1 MYISFNVLTFLLAQ
15 ITALLEKSTKGFFE
29 VYKKPHF
36 FLTFF
41 PFFIQFAPGITD
53 RQPQLAG
60 GARPRLIESAD
71 FNNEDDQLSKLVP
84 RSFPSTDAQRP
95 SLANNPGSR
104 PSPAKPKPKSQFVI
118 SGRFDEHNNRTVFLG
133 DKIK

>member
-15 ITALLEKSTKGFFE
+15 ITALLEKSTKGF
-29 VYKKPHF
+29 
-36 FLTFF
+36 
-41 PFFIQFAPGITD
+41 TD

-104 PSPAKPKPKSQFVI
+104 LSPAKPKPKSQFFI
-118 SGRFDEHNNRTVFLG
+118 SGRFDEHNNLTVLLG